1 MTLLDVVQ
9 TLFGLV
15 LAAIAVHAGCE
26 TASGWWR
33 RRGPGPGARTRRR
46 ADRAASHT
54 RGETGGQR
62 GQ

>member
-1 MTLLDVVQ
+1 MTTLDWVQ
-9 TLFGLV
+9 ALFGLV
-15 LAAIAVHAGCE
+15 LAVIAVHAGCE

-33 RRGPGPGARTRRR
+33 RRGRGPKN
-46 ADRAASHT
+46 RAASHT